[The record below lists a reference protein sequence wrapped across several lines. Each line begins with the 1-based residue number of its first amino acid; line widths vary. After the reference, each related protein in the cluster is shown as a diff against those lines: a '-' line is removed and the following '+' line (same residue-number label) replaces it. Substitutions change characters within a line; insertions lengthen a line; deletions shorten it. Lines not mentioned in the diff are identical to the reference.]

1 MLNAQLIQRVVQ
13 ILGIRKYRSIWHTPG
28 VGNEVPYFQI
38 ILGHYLYY
46 TLVIY
51 DPTRTIYVARNL
63 SMVYITTISTILCC
77 RASCAYY
84 ASDVKE
90 YV

>member
-1 MLNAQLIQRVVQ
+1 MPINLIYSTQCVE
-13 ILGIRKYRSIWHTPG
+13 
-28 VGNEVPYFQI
+28 NEVFYFQI

-51 DPTRTIYVARNL
+51 DQTGTIYVARNL

-77 RASCAYY
+77 GVSCAYL
-84 ASDVKE
+84 AFDVKE
-90 YV
+90 YKYI